1 MAAAPLSQD
10 RGFLLCGSTES
21 EALSVAFAIHL
32 DDRGVMDQSIDGRRR
47 HGGIGKDR
55 VPGRKRLV
63 GGYSDAV
70 SFVSMRD
77 EFEQDAGLGLIL
89 TNIRD
94 VVEHDEIVFV
104 ELLEGA
110 DQGEVAARDLQP
122 LDYIDGLSE
131 QDPLSCIDES
141 MADGRQSVALAG
153 SAFAEHQEIIA
164 VLDPVPA
171 GTERQKVR
179 FAQLRRGA
187 EVEAGEG
194 FSNRRFGLITMLG
207 SRSSVS
213 KEARMVASVMVISV
227 IAAAPMLRAA
237 ADYSHRDL
245 AKGFRPRSIGAFWW
259 QTLSRARRDQA
270 ADRRPGSRRDGRPE
284 RSRKLHGSR
293 PGPTIR
299 PSSGRRLW
307 AAGRHPRRSRRERT
321 PRSGTGLRG
330 RPGIEGPAA
339 CASACRSGD
348 DNRSSGRACGRSA
361 RASCA

>member
-1 MAAAPLSQD
+1 MCIRTAPSVTERGRVTVPCKDWPSASASGGYGLDKGLSPGPRLPPRDRRWGMFGRRQSVRAGAFKSMRRRQLRSHAMRHGCGNLSQD
-10 RGFLLCGSTES
+10 RVFVLCGSTES

-63 GGYSDAV
+63 GGDSDAV

-122 LDYIDGLSE
+122 LDHIDGLSE
-131 QDPLSCIDES
+131 QDPFSGIDES
-141 MADGRQSVALAG
+141 MADGGQGVALA
-153 SAFAEHQEIIA
+153 SAAFAEHQEIIA

-171 GTERQKVR
+171 GTERQKVW
-179 FAQLRRGA
+179 FAQLRRGG

-194 FSNRRFGLITMLG
+194 FSNRRFGLITMTLD
-207 SRSSVS
+207 
-213 KEARMVASVMVISV
+213 AS
-227 IAAAPMLRAA
+227 
-237 ADYSHRDL
+237 
-245 AKGFRPRSIGAFWW
+245 
-259 QTLSRARRDQA
+259 
-270 ADRRPGSRRDGRPE
+270 
-284 RSRKLHGSR
+284 
-293 PGPTIR
+293 
-299 PSSGRRLW
+299 
-307 AAGRHPRRSRRERT
+307 
-321 PRSGTGLRG
+321 
-330 RPGIEGPAA
+330 
-339 CASACRSGD
+339 
-348 DNRSSGRACGRSA
+348 
-361 RASCA
+361 